1 MDSVESMKL
10 SKIIKNRKAMTP
22 LMIGI
27 IVAASVL
34 AVFFI
39 VMAATIPL
47 YGRDLDMTIKANTIR
62 GNETDYIQLSF
73 RIINDYEV
81 GILKKVEIYRDSIV
95 YGDNALLAYR
105 NDTSYELTFYK
116 SQEKTV
122 SYNFTV
128 NSLFPPLPPE
138 ANVGGLFKFA
148 PFLEYTLRIYFENE
162 DGSIV
167 GQKDFTFTF
176 NS

>member
-39 VMAATIPL
+39 VMTATIPL
-47 YGRDLDMTIKANTIR
+47 YGRDLNMTIKNNTIR
-62 GNETDYIQLSF
+62 GNITSDIQLSF
-73 RIINDYEV
+73 RIICDYDI

-95 YGDNALLAYR
+95 YGDMALLAYR
-105 NDTSYELTFYK
+105 NGTDYEMTFTK
-116 SQEKTV
+116 SQEITV
-122 SYNFTV
+122 TYNFTV
-128 NSLFPPLPPE
+128 NPLFPPLPPE
-138 ANVGGLFKFA
+138 ANVGGLFKFGQ
-148 PFLEYTLRIYFENE
+148 FLEYTLRIHYENE
-162 DGSIV
+162 DRSVIGE
-167 GQKDFTFTF
+167 KDFIFVF
-176 NS
+176 DD